1 MTTITSVGSV
11 LAGLAFWLVLVPL
24 MVVALWWLMVAVWS
38 LALLALECVTNG
50 IAAALIIRA
59 IRSSSTWRRIPNLSP
74 SSPRTH

>member
-24 MVVALWWLMVAVWS
+24 MVVALWWLTVAVWN

-50 IAAALIIRA
+50 IAAALMLVWQPLGWVLAGGRWVVKRV
-59 IRSSSTWRRIPNLSP
+59 RS
-74 SSPRTH
+74 